1 MLTLIIFGILKYID
15 EDTEDEFWFFVW
27 ITLFELVIEFLL
39 VILIMETG
47 PNG

>member
-1 MLTLIIFGILKYID
+1 MLTLIVFGILKYIN

-27 ITLFELVIEFLL
+27 LMLFELVIELLL

>member
-1 MLTLIIFGILKYID
+1 MLTLIVFGILKYIN

-27 ITLFELVIEFLL
+27 LMLFELIIELLL
-39 VILIMETG
+39 VILIMETR